1 MIMKPEICSNGSNG
15 SNGPI
20 IVQWNFTCP
29 LDPMEKISC
38 PSENY
43 LSIGSNGKIISKSID
58 I

>member
-1 MIMKPEICSNGSNG
+1 MIMKPERCSNGSNG
-15 SNGPI
+15 SNGPC
-20 IVQWNFTCP
+20 QWNFTCP

-38 PSENY
+38 PLENY

>member
-1 MIMKPEICSNGSNG
+1 MIMKTGRCSNVSNGS
-15 SNGPI
+15 I

-38 PSENY
+38 PLENY

>member
-1 MIMKPEICSNGSNG
+1 MKPERCSNGSNG

-29 LDPMEKISC
+29 LDPMDKISC
-38 PSENY
+38 PLENY